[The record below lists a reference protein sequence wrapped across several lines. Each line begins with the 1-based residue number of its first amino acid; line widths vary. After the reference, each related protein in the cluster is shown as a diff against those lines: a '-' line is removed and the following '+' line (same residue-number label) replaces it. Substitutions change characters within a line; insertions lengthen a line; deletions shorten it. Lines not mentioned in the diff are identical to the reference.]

1 MLDPVIERGVVRAVA
16 RLIAE
21 RPDNNARV
29 VTVAF
34 HHARDA
40 LAVGAKP
47 HRIVRKTAHR
57 LHAVGFNVGFIH
69 HVQPVAAAQLIP
81 ARLVGVVRT
90 AHGVKVV
97 LLHQQDILHHRRLV
111 HRLAFFRVML
121 VTVNAADQQRLA
133 VKRQQTVADFHATK
147 ADVVRLRDKRHAVGI
162 QQRHH
167 RAVQVRRFGAPQQRV
182 VNVKRERD
190 ALRVVATLINRGGAE
205 RQRLAR
211 HFVFTAPQRESDAE
225 PACGGR
231 HFHVAEQRGVTQ
243 RRRKLGMHAHI
254 GQRLFREMQQADRAE
269 NPAHAPHIL
278 IFQISAVRPAQHQH
292 AQAVAARVQHAGEI
306 ELRRQAAVLRIPH
319 PLPVT
324 PEIKRRIHAAE
335 DNARAARL
343 QPRLRHLNIAR
354 IAAGRVV
361 VRHKRRIHRDRVA
374 HIGVDRRVVA
384 FHLPV

>member
-40 LAVGAKP
+40 LAVRAKP

-57 LHAVGFNVGFIH
+57 LHAVGFDIGFVH
-69 HVQPVAAAQLIP
+69 HVQPVAAAQFIP

-90 AHGVKVV
+90 AHGVEVV
-97 LLHQQDILHHRRLV
+97 LLHQQDVLHHRRLV

-133 VKRQQTVADFHATK
+133 VERQQAVVDFHATK
-147 ADVVRLRDKRHAVGI
+147 ADVVRLRDQRHAVGI

-167 RAVQVRRFGAPQQRV
+167 RAIQMRRFGAPQQRV

-190 ALRVVATLINRGGAE
+190 ALRVVAALINRGGAE

-211 HFVFTAPQRESDAE
+211 HFVFTAPQRESDAK
-225 PACGGR
+225 PTRGGR
-231 HFHVAEQRGVTQ
+231 HFHLAEQRGVTQ
-243 RRRKLGMHAHI
+243 RRRKLSMHAHI
-254 GQRLFREMQQADRAE
+254 GQRLLREMQQADRAE
-269 NPAHAPHIL
+269 NAAHAPHIL

-292 AQAVAARVQHAGEI
+292 AKAVAARVQHAGEI
-306 ELRRQAAVLRIPH
+306 ELRRQAAVLRIAH
-319 PLPVT
+319 PLTVT
-324 PEIKRRIHAAE
+324 PEIKRRIHAAK

-343 QPRLRHLNIAR
+343 QPRLRHLDIAR

-361 VRHKRRIHRDRVA
+361 VRHKRRIYRDRVA